1 MARGVLQEE
10 RDAGEVARLLQRG
23 QLEQRAVPAHAE
35 CLTAAGREGH
45 ELGRH
50 HRRYGSRHRHHW
62 RRLLRD
68 RPAALQRAV
77 RRPGVLRDQRRQARR
92 NARGR
97 RLSDE
102 NSGLLELDGHDR
114 RQVELH
120 DGRQLL
126 RRKRP
131 TGADRVCQP
140 RMCPGSL
147 PERERDQH
155 REEVLMSA
163 RNFPADPRV
172 LSREQAQALVDR
184 VLKMSK
190 ADAVQVNVGGGYTA
204 NIRFADNRISTAGGV
219 STANVAIQSSF
230 GAKHAVTQTND
241 LSDEGLARAV
251 QQSEALAHLAPDDPE
266 AMPPLGPQQYDAVN
280 SYFDA
285 TAKLGPEG
293 RAEAAQM
300 AIVPC
305 KTAGDLKA
313 AGFLQTGIGAGA
325 VGNNKGLFAYQAGTS
340 ANYTVT
346 VRTTDGTGSGW
357 GGADHPDWSQL
368 DVRDVA
374 QRAIQKARL
383 SRNPVAIEPGRY
395 TVILEPQ
402 AVGDL
407 VQLLAFSLDARSA
420 DEGRS
425 AFSKQGGG
433 TKIGE
438 KVVDERVTL
447 FSDPTDPQ
455 LLSNAFDGQGMAA
468 HRRVWID
475 KGVLKGLTYSRF
487 WAQKNNKQPD
497 AGTNAVKLSGGTES

>member
-1 MARGVLQEE
+1 
-10 RDAGEVARLLQRG
+10 
-23 QLEQRAVPAHAE
+23 
-35 CLTAAGREGH
+35 
-45 ELGRH
+45 
-50 HRRYGSRHRHHW
+50 
-62 RRLLRD
+62 
-68 RPAALQRAV
+68 
-77 RRPGVLRDQRRQARR
+77 
-92 NARGR
+92 
-97 RLSDE
+97 
-102 NSGLLELDGHDR
+102 
-114 RQVELH
+114 
-120 DGRQLL
+120 
-126 RRKRP
+126 
-131 TGADRVCQP
+131 
-140 RMCPGSL
+140 
-147 PERERDQH
+147 
-155 REEVLMSA
+155 MSA

-219 STANVAIQSSF
+219 STANVGIQSSF
-230 GAKHAVTQTND
+230 GPRHAVTQTND
-241 LSDEGLARAV
+241 LSDEGLTRAV
-251 QQSEALAHLAPDDPE
+251 QQSEALARLAPDDPE

-325 VGNNKGLFAYQAGTS
+325 VGNNKGLFAYQASTS

-357 GGADHPDWSQL
+357 AGADHPDWSQL

-468 HRRVWID
+468 HRQVWID
-475 KGVLKGLTYSRF
+475 KGVLKKLTYSRF
-487 WAQKNNKQPD
+487 WAQKQNKEPD
-497 AGTNAVKLSGGTES
+497 AGTNAVKFQGATTTTEDLIRSTPRGVLVTRLWYLRQVDPRTVLYTGLTRDGTFLIEDGKITKAVKNMRFNESPLFMLNNLEGIGRALRVAGTEAGGDVVMPAIKVRDFNFTSLSDAV